1 MSGLSLTQHS
11 RDELPT
17 ICITTV
23 KGMAMNLNDVRTWLE
38 REHAGF
44 SDIRR
49 LAEQC
54 REASARPS
62 RESAAMLLLAERA
75 SAFCER
81 YEEVA
86 LATEVVDQFLV
97 RMRNDVH
104 ALSDALDQSGERF
117 LGAIN
122 MLAAEA
128 AKELAA

>member
-1 MSGLSLTQHS
+1 
-11 RDELPT
+11 
-17 ICITTV
+17 
-23 KGMAMNLNDVRTWLE
+23 MAMNLNDVRTWLK

-44 SDIRR
+44 SDIRQ

-54 REASARPS
+54 REASAKTS

-86 LATEVVDQFLV
+86 LAAEVVDQFLA
-97 RMRNDVH
+97 RMRHDVH
-104 ALSDALDQSGERF
+104 ALSEALAQSAERF

-122 MLAAEA
+122 RLAAEA

>member
-1 MSGLSLTQHS
+1 
-11 RDELPT
+11 
-17 ICITTV
+17 
-23 KGMAMNLNDVRTWLE
+23 MNLNDVRTWLE

-44 SDIRR
+44 SDIRQ

-54 REASARPS
+54 REASAKSS

-86 LATEVVDQFLV
+86 LATEVVDQFLA
-97 RMRNDVH
+97 RMRNDVY
-104 ALSDALDQSGERF
+104 ALSDALAQSSERF

-122 MLAAEA
+122 MLAAES